1 MNTHMA
7 DDPLEPL
14 TTTPTISTE
23 TAKKRQAILTA
34 ARARVVDVIEAATM
48 AIAHDKV

>member
-1 MNTHMA
+1 MA

-23 TAKKRQAILTA
+23 TARKRHTILTA
-34 ARARVVDVIEAATM
+34 ARARVVEVIEAATM
-48 AIAHDKV
+48 AITHDKA